1 MYAAFE
7 RQPQEKKQLI
17 INVAI
22 EEFVKNGYDKT
33 STDTIT
39 SRAGISKGLLFHY
52 FKSKKNLYLYLV
64 NYCID
69 LLSEKVV
76 SAIKELKSDDFFE
89 RVKEIYFLKLN
100 IIGPFI
106 KETQLIA
113 DAILNPSTAVNEEM
127 EQVLANYYATY
138 EKAFMLEHI
147 YLKELIETD
156 RLREEITADKV
167 IEMTMFITEQLGNK
181 YQLLFKN
188 NQYDFFN
195 DPGPVVQELNDYLK
209 IIKYGI
215 YKNEEYV
222 YK

>member
-7 RQPQEKKQLI
+7 RQPQEKRDLI

-22 EEFVKNGYDKT
+22 EEFVKNGYHKT

-76 SAIKELKSDDFFE
+76 AAIRELKSDDFFE
-89 RVKEIYFLKLN
+89 RVKEIYFLKLK
-100 IIGPFI
+100 IIGPYI
-106 KETQLIA
+106 NETQLIA
-113 DAILNPSTAVNEEM
+113 AATLNPPSVLQEEM
-127 EQVLANYYATY
+127 QQILTSYYATY
-138 EKAFMLEHI
+138 EKAFMLEHV

-156 RLREEITADKV
+156 QLREDITAEKV
-167 IEMTMFITEQLGNK
+167 IEMTMFITEQLGSK
-181 YQLLFKN
+181 YQLLYKN
-188 NQYDFFN
+188 KQYDVFTEP
-195 DPGPVVQELNDYLK
+195 DPVVQELDDYLK
-209 IIKYGI
+209 IIKYG
-215 YKNEEYV
+215 V